1 MSTFTIYAFVV
12 TGVYILY
19 IGTMI
24 VIDLF
29 KKKGVKKDDAEVFS
43 TADMND
49 DQPEQST
56 VIDETE
62 DGFQIHQKNQ
72 DQSEAEKSQTAKKI
86 PLTTEKPSEEH
97 QPQAQ
102 EPLDDDAILAEE
114 GMQSQAYYNSL
125 KEVQG
130 QMDSVIPTYQKSL
143 RSDVMAAEMSK
154 RIDKQT
160 QIYHEIINI

>member
-72 DQSEAEKSQTAKKI
+72 DQSEVRRVRL
-86 PLTTEKPSEEH
+86 P
-97 QPQAQ
+97 
-102 EPLDDDAILAEE
+102 
-114 GMQSQAYYNSL
+114 
-125 KEVQG
+125 
-130 QMDSVIPTYQKSL
+130 
-143 RSDVMAAEMSK
+143 K
-154 RIDKQT
+154 R
-160 QIYHEIINI
+160 YP

>member
-24 VIDLF
+24 VLDLF
-29 KKKGVKKDDAEVFS
+29 RKKGVKKDDAEVFN
-43 TADMND
+43 TADMSN

-62 DGFQIHQKNQ
+62 DGFQIHQQNQ
-72 DQSEAEKSQTAKKI
+72 ESSEAETGQTAKNI
-86 PLTTEKPSEEH
+86 PLTIENPSEEH
-97 QPQAQ
+97 QPQ

-125 KEVQG
+125 KEVQR
-130 QMDSVIPTYQKSL
+130 QMDSVIPTYQKPL

>member
-24 VIDLF
+24 VLDLF
-29 KKKGVKKDDAEVFS
+29 RKKGVKKDDAEVFN
-43 TADMND
+43 TADMSD

-62 DGFQIHQKNQ
+62 DGFQIQKQNQ
-72 DQSEAEKSQTAKKI
+72 ESSEAETGQTAKNI
-86 PLTTEKPSEEH
+86 PLTIENPSEEH
-97 QPQAQ
+97 QPQ

-125 KEVQG
+125 KEVQR
-130 QMDSVIPTYQKSL
+130 QMDSVIPTYQKPL

>member
-29 KKKGVKKDDAEVFS
+29 RKKGVKKDDAEVFN
-43 TADMND
+43 TADMSD

-62 DGFQIHQKNQ
+62 DGFQIQKQNQ
-72 DQSEAEKSQTAKKI
+72 ESSEAESGQTAKNI
-86 PLTTEKPSEEH
+86 PLTIENTSEAH
-97 QPQAQ
+97 QPR

-125 KEVQG
+125 KEVQR

>member
-62 DGFQIHQKNQ
+62 D

-125 KEVQG
+125 KEVQR

>member
-24 VIDLF
+24 VLDLF
-29 KKKGVKKDDAEVFS
+29 RKKGVKKDDAEVFS
-43 TADMND
+43 TVDMND

-62 DGFQIHQKNQ
+62 DGFQIQKQNQ
-72 DQSEAEKSQTAKKI
+72 ESSEAETGQTAKNI
-86 PLTTEKPSEEH
+86 PLTIENPFEEH
-97 QPQAQ
+97 QPQ

-125 KEVQG
+125 KEVQR
-130 QMDSVIPTYQKSL
+130 QMDSVIPTYQKPL

>member
-24 VIDLF
+24 VLDLF
-29 KKKGVKKDDAEVFS
+29 RKKGVKKDDAEVFS

-62 DGFQIHQKNQ
+62 DGFQIQKQNQ
-72 DQSEAEKSQTAKKI
+72 ESSEAETGQTAKNI
-86 PLTTEKPSEEH
+86 PLTIENPSEEH
-97 QPQAQ
+97 QPQ
-102 EPLDDDAILAEE
+102 EPLDDDDILAEE
-114 GMQSQAYYNSL
+114 GMQSQSYYNSL
-125 KEVQG
+125 KEVQR
-130 QMDSVIPTYQKSL
+130 QMDSVIPTYQKPL

>member
-62 DGFQIHQKNQ
+62 D
-72 DQSEAEKSQTAKKI
+72 KKI

-125 KEVQG
+125 KEVQR

>member
-56 VIDETE
+56 VIDETD
-62 DGFQIHQKNQ
+62 DGFRIHQQNQ
-72 DQSEAEKSQTAKKI
+72 DQSEAEKSQTAKKV
-86 PLTTEKPSEEH
+86 PLTAEKPSEEH
-97 QPQAQ
+97 QPQ

-125 KEVQG
+125 KEVQR
-130 QMDSVIPTYQKSL
+130 QMDSVIPTYQKPL